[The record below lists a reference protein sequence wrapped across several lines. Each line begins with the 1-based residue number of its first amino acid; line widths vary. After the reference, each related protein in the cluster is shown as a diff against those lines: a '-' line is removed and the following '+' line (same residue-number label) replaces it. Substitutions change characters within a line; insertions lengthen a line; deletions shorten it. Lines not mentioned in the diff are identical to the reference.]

1 MASVA
6 GYEAVLVFVSRPANP
21 VRGLG
26 ASGAVDH
33 VIYFAL
39 VLTRWA
45 EEPRLRIDRFH
56 HFRTVAA
63 VTQDV
68 ALDFTS
74 GGAETLLPRRNE
86 ARITGQVILLKR
98 RDGRVHLCHFI

>member
-6 GYEAVLVFVSRPANP
+6 GNKAVLVFVGRPANP
-21 VRGLG
+21 VRSLG

-39 VLTRWA
+39 LLTRWA

-56 HFRTVAA
+56 HFRTVTT

-74 GGAETLLPRRNE
+74 SGAETLLPRRNI
-86 ARITGQVILLKR
+86 ARVTGQVILLKR